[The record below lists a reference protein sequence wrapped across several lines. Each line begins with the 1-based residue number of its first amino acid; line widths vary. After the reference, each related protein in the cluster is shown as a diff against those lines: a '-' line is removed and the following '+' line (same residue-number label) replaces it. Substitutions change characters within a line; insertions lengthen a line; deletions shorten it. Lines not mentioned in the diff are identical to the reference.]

1 MRKAEDAVL
10 MTGRWEEPGNLD
22 DPLFPCPYGHGQSRR
37 SYALLK
43 SSEGTH
49 LFDHLCHSDWGEV
62 KFQISM
68 NLHLFGV

>member
-10 MTGRWEEPGNLD
+10 MTGRWEEPGNLG
-22 DPLFPCPYGHGQSRR
+22 DPFFHAPTGMNKAGEVN
-37 SYALLK
+37 ALLK

-49 LFDHLCHSDWGEV
+49 LFDHLCHSDCGEV
-62 KFQISM
+62 KFQISL